1 MHRLFAPLAATT
13 FVLFATS
20 VASAQGVRPDV
31 RATYAPDGTLVRLL
45 TTWSGDAGAE
55 LYIGKKKKAL
65 HSGEVAGTAV
75 TGHDKVVVALA
86 VDDAK
91 EPFRIYVLDGGTL
104 SKPTAIARPIER
116 RDAPFAVAATATPDG
131 FSVFFQ
137 EVQTDDGTA
146 AHTYLVKLDAE
157 GAVGGAATEVPVPWS
172 LGAAAWNGSGYHL
185 ALFYP
190 GDQNGMRLSMVSLST
205 AGQPQQHPDWASAA
219 GFISDV
225 HLVATDGSVTA
236 YYRGGKNADRLYEAD
251 VTAIRSW
258 GSEPPD
264 ATDHG
269 KLSFGKTIAISAKGA
284 VNKVT
289 GASVR

>member
-1 MHRLFAPLAATT
+1 LF
-13 FVLFATS
+13 S
-20 VASAQGVRPDV
+20 ASAAFGQAVRPDV
-31 RATYAPDGTLVRLL
+31 RAAYTADGTLIRLL

-55 LYIGKKKKAL
+55 LYIGKKKKSL
-65 HSGEVAGTAV
+65 HTGEAAGTAV
-75 TGHDKVVVALA
+75 SGHDKVVVALA

-91 EPFRIYVLDGGTL
+91 EPFRVYVLDGKTL
-104 SKPTAIARPIER
+104 SEPTAIARPVDR

-146 AHTYLVKLDAE
+146 AHTYLVKLDKA
-157 GAVGGAATEVPVPWS
+157 GAVDGAATEVPVPWS
-172 LGAAAWNGSGYHL
+172 LGAAAWNGNGYHL

-225 HLVATDGSVTA
+225 HLVAADGTITA
-236 YYRGGKNADRLYEAD
+236 YFRGGKSANRLYEAD

-258 GSEPPD
+258 GSEPPE

-269 KLSFGKTIAISAKGA
+269 KLSPSKTIAISLKGA
-284 VNKVT
+284 VKKVT
-289 GASVR
+289 GASAR